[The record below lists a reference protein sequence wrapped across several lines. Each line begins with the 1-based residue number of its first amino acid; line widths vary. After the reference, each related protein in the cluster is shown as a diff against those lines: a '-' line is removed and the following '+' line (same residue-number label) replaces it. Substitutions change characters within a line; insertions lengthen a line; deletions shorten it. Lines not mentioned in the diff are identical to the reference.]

1 MAERRPSLLAGLVL
15 FLALMVPGGTS
26 LAAPED
32 AYTVGGIA
40 VDATAE
46 SAAAAREK
54 AIAEGQREAFRQL
67 LTRLVGAGAAERVQI
82 ADDAMLAGL
91 VKDFAVEEERSSAVR
106 YIARLRFGFDREAVR
121 QLLLDSGVPFTEERA
136 PPVVVLPVWNE
147 GGTPTL
153 WEDPNPWREAFA
165 REERG
170 DGLVPFLVPIGDVED
185 LSAVN
190 ADQALNGDPAALAAI
205 AERYQAGEVLVA
217 EAVPDGNQVSVVVR
231 RFQDGALISTDQV
244 RAADATAAVA
254 AVTDPIEQ
262 AWKAQNV
269 VGGGGEQTITV
280 SVPLTSLKDWAEIRR
295 RLQSVSSLR
304 TMSVRSLSRGLASV
318 DITYAGDQRQL
329 EFALAQREL
338 TLAPEATGLGWVL
351 QRRGAG
357 Q

>member
-1 MAERRPSLLAGLVL
+1 MAERRSPLLPALAV
-15 FLALMVPGGTS
+15 FLALLLLGGAS
-26 LAAPED
+26 RAAPED

-67 LTRLVGAGAAERVQI
+67 LHRLVGQGAADRVQI

-121 QLLLDSGVPFTEERA
+121 QLLLDSGVPFTEERSA
-136 PPVVVLPVWNE
+136 PVVVLPVWS
-147 GGTPTL
+147 GGGAPTL
-153 WEDPNPWREAFA
+153 WEEPNPWREAFA

-170 DGLVPFLVPIGDVED
+170 DGLVPFLVPLGDVED
-185 LSAVN
+185 LGAIN
-190 ADQALNGDPAALAAI
+190 ADQALNADPAALAAI
-205 AERYQAGEVLVA
+205 AGRYQAGEVLVA
-217 EAVPDGNQVSVVVR
+217 EAVPEGNRVSVVVR
-231 RFQDGALISTDQV
+231 RFQDGALLSTDQV
-244 RAADATAAVA
+244 RAADVTAAVA

-262 AWKAQNV
+262 DWKARNL
-269 VGGGGEQTITV
+269 VGGGGEQTLTV
-280 SVPLTSLKDWAEIRR
+280 SVPVASLKDWAEIRR

-304 TMSVRSLSRGLASV
+304 SMSVRSLSRGLASI

-329 EFALAQREL
+329 EFALAQRQL
-338 TLAPEATGLGWVL
+338 TLAPEAAGLGWVL
-351 QRRGAG
+351 QRRAG

>member
-1 MAERRPSLLAGLVL
+1 MAERRSSLLAGFLL
-15 FLALMVPGGTS
+15 FLALIYPGGGS

-67 LTRLVGAGAAERVQI
+67 LNRLVGEGAAERVQI

-91 VKDFAVEEERSSAVR
+91 VKDFNVEEERSSAVR

-121 QLLLDSGVPFTEERA
+121 QLLLDSGVPFTEERSQ
-136 PPVVVLPVWNE
+136 PILVLPVWSGN
-147 GGTPTL
+147 GAPTL

-190 ADQALNGDPAALAAI
+190 ADQALNADRAAFAAI

-217 EAVPDGNQVSVVVR
+217 EAVPDGNQLSVVVR

-244 RAADATAAVA
+244 RAADLTAAVA
-254 AVTDPIEQ
+254 AVTDPIERD
-262 AWKAQNV
+262 WKAQNL

-280 SVPLTSLKDWAEIRR
+280 SVPLTSLKDWTEIRR

-304 TMSVRSLSRGLASV
+304 SMSVRSLSRGQASV

-329 EFALAQREL
+329 QFALAQREL
-338 TLAPEATGLGWVL
+338 ELAPEASGLGWVL
-351 QRRGAG
+351 QRRGLS

>member
-1 MAERRPSLLAGLVL
+1 MAERRPPLLPALALLLALL
-15 FLALMVPGGTS
+15 FQGGSS

-54 AIAEGQREAFRQL
+54 AIAQGQREAFRQL
-67 LTRLVGAGAAERVQI
+67 LRRLVGEGAAERVQI

-121 QLLLDSGVPFTEERA
+121 QLLLDSGVPFTEERS
-136 PPVVVLPVWNE
+136 PPIVVLPVWSGN
-147 GGTPTL
+147 GAPTL

-165 REERG
+165 RQERG

-185 LSAVN
+185 LGAVN

-217 EAVPDGNQVSVVVR
+217 EAVPEGNQVSVVVR
-231 RFQDGALISTDQV
+231 RFRDGALLSTDQV
-244 RAADATAAVA
+244 RAADVTQAVA
-254 AVTDPIEQ
+254 AVTQPIEQ
-262 AWKAQNV
+262 AWKSQNV

-280 SVPLTSLKDWAEIRR
+280 SVPLTSLRDWTEIRR

-304 TMSVRSLSRGLASV
+304 SMSVRSLSRGLASV
-318 DITYAGDQRQL
+318 DLTYAGDQRQL
-329 EFALAQREL
+329 EFALAQRQL

>member
-15 FLALMVPGGTS
+15 LLALIFQGGAS

-67 LTRLVGAGAAERVQI
+67 LNRLVGEGAAERVQI
-82 ADDAMLAGL
+82 VDDAMLAGL
-91 VKDFAVEEERSSAVR
+91 VKDFNVEEERSSAVR

-121 QLLLDSGVPFTEERA
+121 QLLLDSGVPFTEERS
-136 PPVVVLPVWNE
+136 PPIVVLPVWSG

-165 REERG
+165 RQERG
-170 DGLVPFLVPIGDVED
+170 DGLVPFLVPIGDMED

-205 AERYQAGEVLVA
+205 AQRYQAGEVLVA
-217 EAVPDGNQVSVVVR
+217 EAVPEGEQVSVVAR
-231 RFQDGALISTDQV
+231 RFQDGALLSTDQV
-244 RAADATAAVA
+244 RAANVTEAVA

-262 AWKAQNV
+262 DWKARNL
-269 VGGGGEQTITV
+269 VGGGGEQTLTV
-280 SVPLTSLKDWAEIRR
+280 SVPLTSLQDWAEIRR

-304 TMSVRSLSRGLASV
+304 SMSVRQLSRQRAAV

-329 EFALAQREL
+329 EFALAQRDLAL
-338 TLAPEATGLGWVL
+338 TPEPAGLGWVL
-351 QRRGAG
+351 QRRAP
-357 Q
+357 

>member
-1 MAERRPSLLAGLVL
+1 MAERRSPLLPALAVLLALL
-15 FLALMVPGGTS
+15 LPGGAS
-26 LAAPED
+26 RAGPED

-54 AIAEGQREAFRQL
+54 AIAQGQREAFRQL
-67 LTRLVGAGAAERVQI
+67 LHRLVGAGAADRVQI

-121 QLLLDSGVPFTEERA
+121 QLLLDSGVRFTEERSA
-136 PPVVVLPVWNE
+136 PIVVLPVWS
-147 GGTPTL
+147 GDGAPTL

-170 DGLVPFLVPIGDVED
+170 DGLVPFLVPLGDVED
-185 LSAVN
+185 LGAVN
-190 ADQALNGDPAALAAI
+190 ADQALNADPAALAAI
-205 AERYQAGEVLVA
+205 ADRYQAGEVLVA
-217 EAVPDGNQVSVVVR
+217 EAVPEGNQVSVVVR
-231 RFQDGALISTDQV
+231 RFQDGALLSTDQV
-244 RAADATAAVA
+244 RAADVTAAVA

-262 AWKAQNV
+262 DWKAQNL

-280 SVPLTSLKDWAEIRR
+280 SVPVTSLKDWAEIRR

-304 TMSVRSLSRGLASV
+304 SMSVRSLSRGLASI

-329 EFALAQREL
+329 EFALAQRQL
-338 TLAPEATGLGWVL
+338 TLAPEAAGLGWVL
-351 QRRGAG
+351 QRRGG

>member
-1 MAERRPSLLAGLVL
+1 MAERRPSRLAGLVL
-15 FLALMVPGGTS
+15 FLALVFQGGGS

-67 LTRLVGAGAAERVQI
+67 LNRLVGEGAAERVQI

-91 VKDFAVEEERSSAVR
+91 VKDLNVEEERSSAVR
-106 YIARLRFGFDREAVR
+106 YIARLRFGFDRDGVR
-121 QLLLDSGVPFTEERA
+121 KLLLDSGVPFTEERS
-136 PPVVVLPVWNE
+136 PPIVVLPVWSGN
-147 GGTPTL
+147 GAPTL

-165 REERG
+165 RQERG

-185 LSAVN
+185 LGAVN
-190 ADQALNGDPAALAAI
+190 AEQALNADPDALAAI
-205 AERYQAGEVLVA
+205 AERYQAAEVLVA
-217 EAVPDGNQVSVVVR
+217 EALPEGNQVSVVVR
-231 RFQDGALISTDQV
+231 RFQDGALVSTDQV
-244 RAADATAAVA
+244 RAADVTQAVA

-262 AWKAQNV
+262 DWKARNL
-269 VGGGGEQTITV
+269 VGGGGEQTMTV
-280 SVPLTSLKDWAEIRR
+280 QVPVTSLQDWTEIRR

-304 TMSVRSLSRGLASV
+304 SMSVRSLSRGRAAV
-318 DITYAGDQRQL
+318 DITYAGDERQL
-329 EFALAQREL
+329 QFALAQREL
-338 TLAPEATGLGWVL
+338 MLAPEPTGAGWVL